1 MYTDLANYDVWA
13 DRQWIECLQEIDHP
27 PADAVSLLS
36 HLGVTKQ
43 VWLRRIRGES
53 TSDLVFWPEELLG
66 DAAARL
72 KAAGVELRMFVEQ
85 LGASDLD
92 RTASYRNSSGT
103 AYETPVRD
111 VLSHLFTHAHYH
123 RGQIAR
129 AVREAG
135 HEPVWTDFIVYARRR
150 DAGDDSADAGQ

>member
-1 MYTDLANYDVWA
+1 MFPDLANYDVWA
-13 DRQWIECLQEIDHP
+13 DQQWIECLREIAP
-27 PADAVSLLS
+27 PPTDAVSLLS

-43 VWLRRIRGES
+43 VWLRRIRGER
-53 TSDLVFWPEELLG
+53 TSDLVLWPEEPL
-66 DAAARL
+66 DEAAARL
-72 KAAGVELRMFVEQ
+72 KASGIELRMFVERV
-85 LGASDLD
+85 GASDLD

-103 AYETPVRD
+103 AYQTPVRD

-150 DAGDDSADAGQ
+150 DASDAAAE

>member
-1 MYTDLANYDVWA
+1 ML
-13 DRQWIECLQEIDHP
+13 
-27 PADAVSLLS
+27 
-36 HLGVTKQ
+36 
-43 VWLRRIRGES
+43 
-53 TSDLVFWPEELLG
+53 WPEEPL
-66 DAAARL
+66 DEAAARL
-72 KAAGVELRMFVEQ
+72 KASGIELRMFVERV
-85 LGASDLD
+85 GASDLD

-103 AYETPVRD
+103 AYQTPVRD

-150 DAGDDSADAGQ
+150 DASDAAAE